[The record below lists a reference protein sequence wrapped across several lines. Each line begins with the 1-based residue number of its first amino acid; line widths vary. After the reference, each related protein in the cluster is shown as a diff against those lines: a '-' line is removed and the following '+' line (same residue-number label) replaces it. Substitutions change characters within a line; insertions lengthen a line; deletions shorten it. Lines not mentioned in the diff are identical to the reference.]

1 MPQVVSL
8 CSTVQGGRHNMISR
22 PGCATRIAAILS
34 EWAMVETY
42 LAHMLAATMGSHTV
56 HGEGGL
62 SISGDRNSLIIM
74 GEIDSIHMR
83 LRIVD
88 SLLGPYLTPSLKVE
102 WEGLRKKIRGGAKQ
116 RNLCAHAAWL
126 FNETFPNDLLL
137 VAESRQNMLRY
148 EVKDFDEILDRIQ
161 EVYGETASFQNKVL
175 AAMRAGDVRI

>member
-1 MPQVVSL
+1 MPQVEEL
-8 CSTVQGGRHNMISR
+8 CSTVQGGRHNIINR

-34 EWAMVETY
+34 EWAMVETC
-42 LAHMLAATMGSHTV
+42 LANLLAATMGSHTE
-56 HGEGGL
+56 HGKGGL

-88 SLLGPYLTPSLKVE
+88 SLLGPYLTLTLRADWEALK
-102 WEGLRKKIRGGAKQ
+102 RKIRGGAKQ

-126 FNETFPNDLLL
+126 FNETFPDDLLL
-137 VAESRQNMLRY
+137 MAETRQNMLRY

-161 EVYGETASFQNKVL
+161 EVYGETTLFQHKVL
-175 AAMRAGDVRI
+175 AAMRAGNVRI